1 MKFLQLWVQIVH
13 TIRSYRVFLCHRK
26 KLGIYSLG
34 YREPMNS
41 IKHWNYKPGL
51 HLTQM
56 MLWQWRD
63 LSRMVEKTLKIKGP
77 IKQLLDL
84 PGRED

>member
-1 MKFLQLWVQIVH
+1 
-13 TIRSYRVFLCHRK
+13 
-26 KLGIYSLG
+26 
-34 YREPMNS
+34 MNS

-56 MLWQWRD
+56 MLWQWTD